1 VGFTDYYVRV
11 CPKFEN
17 LFVITRAHHMINKIL
32 KLNIGIIGRACVSDN
47 PKPQPKPSNLNI
59 TKRPLKP
66 TNKG

>member
-1 VGFTDYYVRV
+1 
-11 CPKFEN
+11 
-17 LFVITRAHHMINKIL
+17 MINKIS

-66 TNKG
+66 TNQG